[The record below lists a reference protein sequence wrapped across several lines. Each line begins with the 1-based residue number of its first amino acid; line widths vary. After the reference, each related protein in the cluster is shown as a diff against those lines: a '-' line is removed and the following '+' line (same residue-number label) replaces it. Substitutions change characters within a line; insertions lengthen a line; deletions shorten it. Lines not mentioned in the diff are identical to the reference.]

1 MTKSD
6 SYPLP
11 QIDDCIDSI
20 GHAQYVTKFDLL
32 KGYWQVP
39 LTTRAREIS
48 TFVMPDGLYEYTVMP
63 FRMKNAPAIFQCM
76 MNQVVMDLLI

>member
-11 QIDDCIDSI
+11 QIDDCIDCI

-63 FRMKNAPAIFQCM
+63 FGMKNAPTIFQCM
-76 MNQVVMDLLI
+76 MNQVVRDLLI